1 MAIFLVFCS
10 FIFARQLGKLVGYA
24 ITAALAVVVFPLYLL
39 QRWFRRWR
47 SRNARQKA
55 AKVERRAEL
64 ARHQRPPEPPQVAQR
79 QKATVIP
86 LRPRK
91 RL

>member
-24 ITAALAVVVFPLYLL
+24 ITAALAVIVFPLYLL
-39 QRWFRRWR
+39 QRWFRRCR

-55 AKVERRAEL
+55 AKVGRRAEL
-64 ARHQRPPEPPQVAQR
+64 AHHKKRPEPSQAAQC
-79 QKATVIP
+79 QKAPVIP
-86 LRPRK
+86 LRPKSRQ
-91 RL
+91 

>member
-1 MAIFLVFCS
+1 MIFFAIFIA
-10 FIFARQLGKLVGYA
+10 FIFARQLGKLLGYA
-24 ITAALAVVVFPLYLL
+24 LMASLAVVVFPVYLL
-39 QRWFRRWR
+39 QRWFRRWI